1 MILKLLDPRT
11 KLINIFLVVIILF
24 NVNTMFLF
32 ITLNLYCL
40 LFIVT
45 SEEKKI
51 YKLILPFIPMF
62 IVMLFLNSIFIT
74 TGEYLL
80 SFLFI
85 DVYLDAIKTTILFFD
100 RLVMISMLTYV
111 TVKSMTNSEVVDGFK
126 YLFTPLKYIKF
137 PYIEAALICSITLS
151 FFPIVIEEVKRIR
164 QAQIMRGI
172 NYNTNVIKKLINMK
186 AIIIPTFIY
195 CFTKAINIGN
205 AIEIKGFNPKLGRS
219 SYITHQFKL
228 YDYVIFVMLITFIVL

>member
-11 KLINIFLVVIILF
+11 KLINIFLIVIILF
-24 NVNTMFLF
+24 NVSTMFLF

-45 SEEKKI
+45 SNEKKI
-51 YKLILPFIPMF
+51 YKLALPFIPMF
-62 IVMLFLNSIFIT
+62 IIMLFMNSIFIT

-85 DVYLDAIKTTILFFD
+85 DIHMDAIKTTVLFFD

-111 TVKSMTNSEVVDGFK
+111 TIKSMTNSEVVDGFK
-126 YLFTPLKYIKF
+126 YMFTPLKYIKF

-151 FFPIVIEEVKRIR
+151 FFPIIIEEIKRIR
-164 QAQIMRGI
+164 QAQVMRGI
-172 NYNTNVIKKLINMK
+172 NYHANYFKRILNMK

-205 AIEIKGFNPKLGRS
+205 AIEIKGFDAKVGRS
-219 SYITHQFKL
+219 TYITHKFSA
-228 YDYVIFVMLITFIVL
+228 YDYIIFILLMVFIVL